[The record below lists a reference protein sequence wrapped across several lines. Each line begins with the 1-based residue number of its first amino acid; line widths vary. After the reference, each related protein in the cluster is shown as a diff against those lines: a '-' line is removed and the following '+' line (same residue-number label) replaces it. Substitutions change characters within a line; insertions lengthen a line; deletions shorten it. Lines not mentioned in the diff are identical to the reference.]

1 MKNSRSEMC
10 VPIWIC
16 LQARGAI
23 YIDSLE
29 KPHGFQKNEMILI
42 KDIIVRAFLSINH
55 LPLNESL
62 MISKKAKML
71 NDYLKISVYG
81 DLLNIGMPD
90 KSGKGNS
97 FRLWLNN
104 KTHLPTSLL
113 LISKLKAKKLSAFT
127 FDPILTH

>member
-1 MKNSRSEMC
+1 VYRYGSASRPEG
-10 VPIWIC
+10 
-16 LQARGAI
+16 QYI
-23 YIDSLE
+23 YSLE

>member
-1 MKNSRSEMC
+1 
-10 VPIWIC
+10 
-16 LQARGAI
+16 
-23 YIDSLE
+23 
-29 KPHGFQKNEMILI
+29 
-42 KDIIVRAFLSINH
+42 
-55 LPLNESL
+55 
-62 MISKKAKML
+62 ML